1 MYRNKEGYADPTAGL
16 ALSHMMKE
24 YRQGQKKRYADKN
37 RRKVYLASRYAGD
50 VVANT
55 TAAIGYCRRVIQD
68 GYMPIASH
76 LLYPQIL
83 DDKNPAE
90 RELGLSFGLALL
102 QMCDEVWV
110 FGKVTKGMAGEIEEA
125 KKLKKQIRYF
135 EEVDA

>member
-1 MYRNKEGYADPTAGL
+1 MYRNKEGYVDPTAGS

-24 YRQGQKKRYADKN
+24 YQQKQKKRYADKT
-37 RRKVYLASRYAGD
+37 RRKVYVASRYAGD
-50 VVANT
+50 VAANT
-55 TAAIGYCRRVIQD
+55 AAAIGYCRRVIQD

-83 DDKNPAE
+83 NDNNPAE

-110 FGKVTKGMAGEIEEA
+110 FGKVSKGMTSEIEEA
-125 KKLKKQIRYF
+125 KRLKKQIRYF
-135 EEVDA
+135 EEVNA

>member
-24 YRQGQKKRYADKN
+24 YRQRQKKRYADKN
-37 RRKVYLASRYAGD
+37 RRKVYVASRYAGD